1 MYSRGEEGGMPIN
14 SVPQAPGGDL
24 LDGTSWIWVQEVK
37 GDNFANRSLS
47 SDPLTEHTG
56 ATVCAASKSV

>member
-1 MYSRGEEGGMPIN
+1 MPIN